1 MTYCLSSYKTAAE
14 KPFLDLDVSSDGRH
28 GLATSTDRTMMLY
41 DLRSDNS
48 LVTASS
54 FLHPATPSCVSLS
67 KSDNQVVTGAYD
79 GVARV
84 WDLRSTKSAMTS
96 FRVWESQKILDVDWK
111 NGIIGIAGEGGV
123 EIWKVE

>member
-1 MTYCLSSYKTAAE
+1 
-14 KPFLDLDVSSDGRH
+14 
-28 GLATSTDRTMMLY
+28 MMLY

-48 LVTASS
+48 LVTSSS

-79 GVARV
+79 GIVRV

-96 FRVWESQKILDVDWK
+96 FRVWESQKVLDVDWK